1 MAATTEARA
10 VEPVLMT
17 KLRRPSSPLLLIDR
31 PRLLDQLT
39 AYVDRRLILVSAPAG
54 YGKTALVS
62 HWLEAAGEAYA
73 WLSLDEQDNDLATF
87 LLYLVTAI
95 RGAYPEAMAAVEQ
108 ILRAPTLGPPIRLAD
123 AVLQGM
129 AGLPG
134 PLVLALDDYHAIKTP
149 EVHTLMARLVE
160 HLPPH
165 VHVVLITRAD
175 PPLPLDRLR
184 GCQQL
189 GETRAIDLRF
199 NGEETSLLL
208 QRMLGPSVKLTLL
221 LT

>member
-39 AYVDRRLILVSAPAG
+39 TYVDRRLVLVSAPAG

-73 WLSLDEQDNDLATF
+73 WLSLDEQDNDLANF
-87 LLYLVTAI
+87 LLYLVAAI
-95 RGAYPEAMAAVEQ
+95 RSAYPDAMAPVEQ
-108 ILRAPTLGPPIRLAD
+108 LLRAPTLVPPVRLAD

-129 AGLPG
+129 AG
-134 PLVLALDDYHAIKTP
+134 
-149 EVHTLMARLVE
+149 
-160 HLPPH
+160 
-165 VHVVLITRAD
+165 
-175 PPLPLDRLR
+175 
-184 GCQQL
+184 
-189 GETRAIDLRF
+189 
-199 NGEETSLLL
+199 
-208 QRMLGPSVKLTLL
+208 
-221 LT
+221 